1 MSNKKTVKT
10 KASKAK
16 TKAPTADT
24 LGRLIDR
31 HGDDCGYLLYAPYF
45 SDFSDDTI
53 LCLSDDAPRTITL
66 ETWERWGKQA
76 KSFHKSVESALAAEW
91 TVKKVV
97 KKKAKKVSKK
107 AAKK

>member
-1 MSNKKTVKT
+1 MSTKT
-10 KASKAK
+10 KAK

-31 HGDDCGYLLYAPYF
+31 HDEDCGYILYSPYF
-45 SDFSDDTI
+45 SKETI
-53 LCLSDDAPRTITL
+53 LCLDDDAPRAITL

-76 KSFHKSVESALAAEW
+76 KSFHKAAESVLK
-91 TVKKVV
+91 VKKVV
-97 KKKAKKVSKK
+97 KKKAKKVVKK

>member
-1 MSNKKTVKT
+1 MSTKSKT

-31 HGDDCGYLLYAPYF
+31 HDEDCGYILYSPYF
-45 SDFSDDTI
+45 SKETI
-53 LCLSDDAPRTITL
+53 LCLSDDAPRAITL

-76 KSFHKSVESALAAEW
+76 KSFHKSVESVLK
-91 TVKKVV
+91 VKKVT
-97 KKKAKKVSKK
+97 KKVSKK

>member
-31 HGDDCGYLLYAPYF
+31 HDEDCGYILYLPHL
-45 SDFSDDTI
+45 SKETI